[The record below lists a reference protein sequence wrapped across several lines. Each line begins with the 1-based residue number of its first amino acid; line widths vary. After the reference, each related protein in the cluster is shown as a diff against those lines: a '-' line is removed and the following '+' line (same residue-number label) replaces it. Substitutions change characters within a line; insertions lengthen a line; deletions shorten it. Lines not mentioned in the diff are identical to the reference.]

1 MMANKEDGRDH
12 RVKIQAKLPIVLIWI
27 NRSMSPLAQ
36 ALSLA
41 GLVSGKV
48 QYSGNHAI
56 LLVERD

>member
-27 NRSMSPLAQ
+27 NRSMSPRAQ
-36 ALSLA
+36 ALLA